1 MGCLIPGVP
10 AKIVAMVKKTGL
22 FFDIFR
28 LYLSPSQWRALYKN
42 VER

>member
-22 FFDIFR
+22 FWTFLDYI
-28 LYLSPSQWRALYKN
+28 YLLLNEELCIKM
-42 VER
+42 